1 MLKNFIFDFGEVL
14 VKFDTKYMTEQFI
27 ENPDD
32 VKLVEE
38 VVFDRLYWDKLDEGR
53 ITDEE
58 VKAGIRSRLPKNL
71 SDDACLVYDNWYKNL
86 PFIDGMRGILNEIKQ
101 SGGRL
106 YLLSNIS
113 VGFAENYSTVPEIKE
128 VLDVFDG
135 LVFSGKLGITKP
147 GKEIFNYVLEKYNLK
162 AEESVFIDD
171 RKVNVEGAQRVG
183 INTFLFEGCV
193 DKLKA
198 EIL

>member
-53 ITDEE
+53 VTDEE
-58 VKAGIRSRLPKNL
+58 VKAGIRNRLPKNL
-71 SDDACLVYDNWYKNL
+71 SDNACLVYDNWYKNL
-86 PFIDGMRGILNEIKQ
+86 PFIDGMRETLKEIKKR
-101 SGGRL
+101 GGRL

-128 VLDVFDG
+128 VLDMFDG

-147 GKEIFNYVLEKYNLK
+147 GKEIFNYVLKKYNLK
-162 AEESVFIDD
+162 SEESVFIDD

-183 INTFLFEGCV
+183 INTFLFDGCV

>member
-27 ENPDD
+27 ENHDD

-71 SDDACLVYDNWYKNL
+71 SDNACLVYDNWYKNL
-86 PFIDGMRGILNEIKQ
+86 PFIDGMREILNEIKQ

-128 VLDVFDG
+128 VLDMFDG

-147 GKEIFNYVLEKYNLK
+147 SKEIFNYVIEKYNLK
-162 AEESVFIDD
+162 FEESVFIDD
-171 RKVNVEGAQRVG
+171 RKVNVEGARRVG

>member
-71 SDDACLVYDNWYKNL
+71 SDNACLVYDNWYKNV
-86 PFIDGMRGILNEIKQ
+86 PFIDGMREILKEIKQ

-113 VGFAENYSTVPEIKE
+113 VGFAENYSDVSEIKE
-128 VLDVFDG
+128 VLDMFDG
-135 LVFSGKLGITKP
+135 LVFSGELGITKP